1 MTHLCHF
8 IYGVIDI
15 VLLEH
20 KHYINK
26 NEYRFK
32 IDLYSIILILKFIT
46 MKTFLKTL
54 IILLIGVSFS
64 SCDDI
69 ESLADIEFTTSFSG
83 DVDVVVPASVSHA
96 SAKIDA
102 VSFSG
107 KATID
112 PQSDSNIKKYIDK
125 LKSSDV
131 QEVTGTFKKVSK
143 PVRITTGSLSISQG
157 SKSASWS
164 IKNFDV
170 ANGAKII
177 LDSAE
182 GQWATINQ
190 ILMSKNKFDAKIT
203 GTVDNDDVSFTV
215 TIYIKSN
222 FIANPLK

>member
-1 MTHLCHF
+1 
-8 IYGVIDI
+8 
-15 VLLEH
+15 
-20 KHYINK
+20 
-26 NEYRFK
+26 
-32 IDLYSIILILKFIT
+32 

-54 IILLIGVSFS
+54 IIVLFIGIPFN
-64 SCDDI
+64 SCDEV
-69 ESLADIEFTTSFSG
+69 ESLADIKFTTSFSG
-83 DVDVVVPASVSHA
+83 DVDVVVPAPASLA
-96 SAKIDA
+96 SAKIEA

-131 QEVTGTFKKVSK
+131 QEVTGTFKDVSK

-170 ANGAKII
+170 VNGAKII
-177 LDSAE
+177 LDSGE

-203 GTVDNDDVSFTV
+203 GTVDDYDVGFTV

-222 FIANPLK
+222 FVANPLK

>member
-1 MTHLCHF
+1 
-8 IYGVIDI
+8 
-15 VLLEH
+15 
-20 KHYINK
+20 
-26 NEYRFK
+26 
-32 IDLYSIILILKFIT
+32 
-46 MKTFLKTL
+46 MKTFIKTI
-54 IILLIGVSFS
+54 IILLFIGIPFS
-64 SCDDI
+64 GCDDV
-69 ESLADIEFTTSFSG
+69 ESLADIPFTTSFSG
-83 DVDVVVPASVSHA
+83 DVDVVVSASVSLA

-143 PVRITTGSLSISQG
+143 PVQITTGSLSISQG

-177 LDSAE
+177 LDSGE